1 MDFLTIRKL
10 LDDEMSETDSI
21 ASKEQLDDVQ
31 IEQLMLESE
40 GFDTLQDVKT
50 LEDPA
55 KSPLKVVV
63 PSK

>member
-1 MDFLTIRKL
+1 MKCQRQTL
-10 LDDEMSETDSI
+10 LQV
-21 ASKEQLDDVQ
+21 KNLDDVQ

-55 KSPLKVVV
+55 KSPLKVVA
-63 PSK
+63 PAK

>member
-1 MDFLTIRKL
+1 
-10 LDDEMSETDSI
+10 MSEADSI
-21 ASKEQLDDVQ
+21 ASSDQLDDVQ

-63 PSK
+63 PAK

>member
-10 LDDEMSETDSI
+10 SDDKMSEADSI
-21 ASKEQLDDVQ
+21 ASTEQLDDVQ

-63 PSK
+63 PAK

>member
-1 MDFLTIRKL
+1 MTSTSIRLVKSGKMDFLTIRKL

-40 GFDTLQDVKT
+40 GFDTLQDVK
-50 LEDPA
+50 L
-55 KSPLKVVV
+55 
-63 PSK
+63 